1 MDCRDR
7 RYRKTYFAVDNRLY
21 AFVQFDRPKIE
32 NHLLTHESMKK
43 RKSGFTLS
51 GKNLAA
57 GNRIF
62 LYVAT
67 RFFLRYN
74 EKNGGRKQMKIL
86 LTAINAKYI
95 HSNLAVYNLRA
106 YAAHYAKGM
115 ADSDTV
121 EIGEYTINNQMED
134 ILEGIYKA
142 KPDVLMFSCYIW
154 NIAFVEELAEEFH
167 KLRPE
172 VPVWVGGPEVSYE
185 TESFLREHPQITGV
199 MIGEGEK
206 TFCELAEYYAG
217 KSRRDKEKQKIQETQ
232 RTGEGKSTE
241 ERSKPGEIPGIAYR
255 NGDEI
260 IFTAPRE
267 MLDLSD
273 IPFCYDKAG
282 DFKNRIIYYE
292 SSRGCPFSCSYC
304 LSSVEK
310 QLRFRDAELVK
321 KELQFFIDR
330 EVPQVKFVDR
340 TFNCNHARAME
351 IWSYIK
357 EHDNGITNFH
367 FEISADLLREEE
379 LALIG
384 TMRPGLIQLE
394 IGVQSTNGATIKE
407 IHRTM
412 QLERLKEVVK
422 EVQKHENIHE
432 HLDLIAGL
440 PFEDYDTFAKSF
452 DEIYELRPNQ
462 LQLGFLK
469 VLKGSYM
476 YEHAKEYEI
485 EYHSRPPYEV
495 LKTKWL
501 PYEDVLKIRQV
512 EEMLE
517 VYYNSGQFEITMKVL
532 GVLFKSAF
540 FMFQELG
547 KYYERNGYFGMSHAR
562 IRRSEILLEFIK
574 ETFAG
579 DITAGE
585 QRNITETGKKAD
597 HLEILDIIKES
608 LIFDLYYRENC
619 KSRPAWAKDL
629 SVWKQ
634 VTRAYCKNGKQ
645 SHVECFSYRFPDK
658 GERVLKELPKRAGKP
673 LYALFDYT
681 DRDPLD
687 HQAKVTWI
695 MEDEDAGLCSH

>member
-1 MDCRDR
+1 
-7 RYRKTYFAVDNRLY
+7 
-21 AFVQFDRPKIE
+21 
-32 NHLLTHESMKK
+32 
-43 RKSGFTLS
+43 
-51 GKNLAA
+51 
-57 GNRIF
+57 
-62 LYVAT
+62 
-67 RFFLRYN
+67 
-74 EKNGGRKQMKIL
+74 MKIL

-115 ADSDTV
+115 TASDTV

-154 NIAFVEELAEEFH
+154 NIAYVEELAEEFH

-172 VPVWVGGPEVSYE
+172 VPIWVGGPEVSYE
-185 TESFLREHPQITGV
+185 TESFLRCHPQITGV

-217 KSRRDKEKQKIQETQ
+217 EIRSNKEAKEIKEIQTIKQ
-232 RTGEGKSTE
+232 SVNL
-241 ERSKPGEIPGIAYR
+241 GEIDGIAYR
-255 NGDEI
+255 NEEEI
-260 IFTAPRE
+260 VFTAPRE

-273 IPFCYDKAG
+273 IPFCYDEAG

-310 QLRFRDAELVK
+310 QLRFRNTELVK

-340 TFNCNHARAME
+340 TFNCNHAHAME

-367 FEISADLLREEE
+367 FEISADLLKEEE

-412 QLERLKEVVK
+412 QLERLKEVVR

-476 YEHAKEYEI
+476 YGHAKEYEI
-485 EYHSRPPYEV
+485 AYHSRPPYEV

-501 PYEDVLKIRQV
+501 PYDDVLKIRQV

-517 VYYNSGQFEITMKVL
+517 VYYNSGQFEVTMKVL

-540 FMFQELG
+540 FLFQDLG
-547 KYYERNGYFGMSHAR
+547 KFYEKKGYFGMSHAR
-562 IRRSEILLEFIK
+562 IRRSEILLEFVE
-574 ETFAG
+574 ETFSA
-579 DITAGE
+579 D
-585 QRNITETGKKAD
+585 TEKEN
-597 HLEILDIIKES
+597 LQEVQNLCEISDIIKES

-629 SVWKQ
+629 STWKQ
-634 VTRAYCKNGKQ
+634 VTRIYCKNGKQ

-658 GERVLKELPKRAGKP
+658 GERVLKELPERAEKP

-687 HQAKVTWI
+687 HQANVTWI
-695 MEDEDAGLCSH
+695 MEDENAGLCSN

>member
-1 MDCRDR
+1 
-7 RYRKTYFAVDNRLY
+7 
-21 AFVQFDRPKIE
+21 
-32 NHLLTHESMKK
+32 
-43 RKSGFTLS
+43 
-51 GKNLAA
+51 
-57 GNRIF
+57 
-62 LYVAT
+62 
-67 RFFLRYN
+67 
-74 EKNGGRKQMKIL
+74 MKIVL
-86 LTAINAKYI
+86 VGINAKYI
-95 HSNLAVYNLRA
+95 HTNLAVRSLQANAGKYRNE
-106 YAAHYAKGM
+106 
-115 ADSDTV
+115 V
-121 EIGEYTINNQMED
+121 EIAEYTINHSIQE
-134 ILEGIYKA
+134 ILSDLFDRE
-142 KPDVLMFSCYIW
+142 PDVVGFSCYLW
-154 NIAFVEELAEEFH
+154 NIEYVMRLAQDW
-167 KLRPE
+167 KKIWPQGKI
-172 VPVWVGGPEVSYE
+172 VVGGPEVSYNPE
-185 TESFLREHPQITGV
+185 KTFEQYPFVDLLIR
-199 MIGEGEK
+199 GEGEY
-206 TFCELAEYYAG
+206 TFKEVLAWLHG
-217 KSRRDKEKQKIQETQ
+217 EKQSRAELSGVAYLEEGELHIGPPQKAMDMDDLVFPYESLDGLENKI
-232 RTGEGKSTE
+232 
-241 ERSKPGEIPGIAYR
+241 
-255 NGDEI
+255 
-260 IFTAPRE
+260 
-267 MLDLSD
+267 L
-273 IPFCYDKAG
+273 
-282 DFKNRIIYYE
+282 YYE
-292 SSRGCPFSCSYC
+292 SIRGCPFSCSYC
-304 LSSVEK
+304 LSSIERSVRIKSVEK
-310 QLRFRDAELVK
+310 TE
-321 KELQFFIDR
+321 KELDFFIER
-330 EVPQVKFVDR
+330 KVPQVKFVDR
-340 TFNCNHARAME
+340 TFNCNRDYAYE
-351 IWSYIK
+351 IWRYIG
-357 EHDNGITNFH
+357 EHDNGVTNFH
-367 FEISADLLREEE
+367 FEIGGDLLREKDFE
-379 LALIG
+379 LLK
-384 TMRPGLIQLE
+384 TFRPGLVQFE
-394 IGVQSTNGATIKE
+394 IGVQSTNPDTIKA
-407 IHRTM
+407 IRRTM
-412 QLERLKEVVK
+412 DLKKLADCVARV
-422 EVQKHENIHE
+422 HEAGNIHE

-585 QRNITETGKKAD
+585 QRNITEAGKKAD

>member
-1 MDCRDR
+1 
-7 RYRKTYFAVDNRLY
+7 
-21 AFVQFDRPKIE
+21 
-32 NHLLTHESMKK
+32 
-43 RKSGFTLS
+43 
-51 GKNLAA
+51 
-57 GNRIF
+57 
-62 LYVAT
+62 
-67 RFFLRYN
+67 
-74 EKNGGRKQMKIL
+74 MKIL

-115 ADSDTV
+115 TASDTV

-154 NIAFVEELAEEFH
+154 NIAYVEELAEEFH

-172 VPVWVGGPEVSYE
+172 VPIWVGGPEVSYE
-185 TESFLREHPQITGV
+185 TESFLRCHPQITGV

-217 KSRRDKEKQKIQETQ
+217 EIRSNKEAKEIKEIQTMKQ
-232 RTGEGKSTE
+232 SVNL
-241 ERSKPGEIPGIAYR
+241 GEIAGIAYR
-255 NGDEI
+255 NEEEI
-260 IFTAPRE
+260 VFTAPRE

-273 IPFCYDKAG
+273 IPFCYDEAG

-310 QLRFRDAELVK
+310 QLRFRNTELVK

-340 TFNCNHARAME
+340 TFNCNHAHAME

-367 FEISADLLREEE
+367 FEISADLLKEEE

-412 QLERLKEVVK
+412 QLERLKEVVR

-485 EYHSRPPYEV
+485 TYHSRPPYEV

-501 PYEDVLKIRQV
+501 PYDDVLKIRQV

-517 VYYNSGQFEITMKVL
+517 VYYNSGQFEVTMKVL
-532 GVLFKSAF
+532 GALFKSAF
-540 FMFQELG
+540 FLFQDLG
-547 KYYERNGYFGMSHAR
+547 KFYEKKGYFGMSHAR
-562 IRRSEILLEFIK
+562 IRRSEILLEFVE
-574 ETFAG
+574 ETFSA
-579 DITAGE
+579 D
-585 QRNITETGKKAD
+585 TEKEN
-597 HLEILDIIKES
+597 LQEVQNLCEISDIIKES

-629 SVWKQ
+629 STWKQ
-634 VTRAYCKNGKQ
+634 VTRIYCKNGKQ

-658 GERVLKELPKRAGKP
+658 GERVLKELPERAEKP

-695 MEDEDAGLCSH
+695 TEDKNAGLCSN

>member
-1 MDCRDR
+1 
-7 RYRKTYFAVDNRLY
+7 
-21 AFVQFDRPKIE
+21 
-32 NHLLTHESMKK
+32 
-43 RKSGFTLS
+43 
-51 GKNLAA
+51 
-57 GNRIF
+57 
-62 LYVAT
+62 
-67 RFFLRYN
+67 
-74 EKNGGRKQMKIL
+74 MKIL

-115 ADSDTV
+115 TASDTV

-154 NIAFVEELAEEFH
+154 NIAYVEELAEEFH

-172 VPVWVGGPEVSYE
+172 VPIWVGGPEVSYE
-185 TESFLREHPQITGV
+185 TESFLICHPQITGV

-217 KSRRDKEKQKIQETQ
+217 EIRSNKEAKEIQTIKQ
-232 RTGEGKSTE
+232 SVNL
-241 ERSKPGEIPGIAYR
+241 GEIAGIAYR
-255 NGDEI
+255 NEEEI
-260 IFTAPRE
+260 VFTAPRE

-273 IPFCYDKAG
+273 IPFCYDEAG

-310 QLRFRDAELVK
+310 QLRFRNTELVK

-340 TFNCNHARAME
+340 TFNCNHAHAME

-367 FEISADLLREEE
+367 FEISADLLKEEE

-412 QLERLKEVVK
+412 QLERLKEVVR

-485 EYHSRPPYEV
+485 AYHSRPPYEV

-501 PYEDVLKIRQV
+501 PYDDVLKIRQV

-517 VYYNSGQFEITMKVL
+517 VYYNSGQFEVTMKVL

-540 FMFQELG
+540 FLFQDLG
-547 KYYERNGYFGMSHAR
+547 KFYEKKGYFGMSHAR
-562 IRRSEILLEFIK
+562 IRRSEILLEFVE
-574 ETFAG
+574 ETFSA
-579 DITAGE
+579 D
-585 QRNITETGKKAD
+585 TEKEN
-597 HLEILDIIKES
+597 LQEVQNLCEISDIIKES

-629 SVWKQ
+629 STWKQ
-634 VTRAYCKNGKQ
+634 VTRIYCKNGKQ

-658 GERVLKELPKRAGKP
+658 GERVLKELPERAEKP

-695 MEDEDAGLCSH
+695 MEDENAGLCSN

>member
-1 MDCRDR
+1 
-7 RYRKTYFAVDNRLY
+7 
-21 AFVQFDRPKIE
+21 
-32 NHLLTHESMKK
+32 
-43 RKSGFTLS
+43 
-51 GKNLAA
+51 
-57 GNRIF
+57 
-62 LYVAT
+62 
-67 RFFLRYN
+67 
-74 EKNGGRKQMKIL
+74 MKIL

-115 ADSDTV
+115 DDSDTV

-154 NIAFVEELAEEFH
+154 NIAYVEELSEEFH
-167 KLRPE
+167 KLCPE
-172 VPVWVGGPEVSYE
+172 VPIWVGGPEVSYE
-185 TESFLREHPQITGV
+185 TESFLRQHPQITGV

-217 KSRRDKEKQKIQETQ
+217 EIRSDKEVKETQKIKQSAKL
-232 RTGEGKSTE
+232 R
-241 ERSKPGEIPGIAYR
+241 EIAGIAYR
-255 NGDEI
+255 NEEEI

-310 QLRFRDAELVK
+310 QLRFRDTELVK

-340 TFNCNHARAME
+340 TFNCNHVHAME

-440 PFEDYDTFAKSF
+440 PFEDYDTFARSF

-485 EYHSRPPYEV
+485 AYHSRPPYEV

-517 VYYNSGQFEITMKVL
+517 VYYNSGQFEVTMKVL
-532 GVLFKSAF
+532 GVLFQSAF

-547 KYYERNGYFGMSHAR
+547 KFYERKGYFGMSHAR
-562 IRRSEILLEFIK
+562 IRRSEILLEFTEEI
-574 ETFAG
+574 AG
-579 DITAGE
+579 GNITEDE
-585 QRNITETGKKAD
+585 QRNFTDICKNLD
-597 HLEILDIIKES
+597 HSEILDIIKES

-629 SVWKQ
+629 SAWKQ

-645 SHVECFSYRFPDK
+645 SHVECFFYRFPDK
-658 GERVLKELPKRAGKP
+658 GERVLKELPEHTEKP

-695 MEDEDAGLCSH
+695 MEEEDAGLCSH

>member
-1 MDCRDR
+1 
-7 RYRKTYFAVDNRLY
+7 
-21 AFVQFDRPKIE
+21 
-32 NHLLTHESMKK
+32 
-43 RKSGFTLS
+43 
-51 GKNLAA
+51 
-57 GNRIF
+57 
-62 LYVAT
+62 
-67 RFFLRYN
+67 
-74 EKNGGRKQMKIL
+74 MKIL

-115 ADSDTV
+115 DDSDTV

-134 ILEGIYKA
+134 ILERIYKA

-154 NIAFVEELAEEFH
+154 NIAYVEELSEEFH
-167 KLRPE
+167 KLCPE
-172 VPVWVGGPEVSYE
+172 VPIWVGGPEVSYE
-185 TESFLREHPQITGV
+185 TESFLRQHPQITGV

-217 KSRRDKEKQKIQETQ
+217 EIRSDKEVKETQKIKQSAKL
-232 RTGEGKSTE
+232 R
-241 ERSKPGEIPGIAYR
+241 EIAGIAYR
-255 NGDEI
+255 NEEEI

-310 QLRFRDAELVK
+310 QLRFRDTELVK

-340 TFNCNHARAME
+340 TFNCNHVHAME

-379 LALIG
+379 LAMIG

-440 PFEDYDTFAKSF
+440 PFEDYDTFARSF

-485 EYHSRPPYEV
+485 AYHSRPPYEV

-517 VYYNSGQFEITMKVL
+517 VYYNSGQFEVTMKVL
-532 GVLFKSAF
+532 GVLFQSAF

-547 KYYERNGYFGMSHAR
+547 KFYERKGYFGMSHAR
-562 IRRSEILLEFIK
+562 IRRSEILLEFI
-574 ETFAG
+574 EEIAG
-579 DITAGE
+579 GNITEDE
-585 QRNITETGKKAD
+585 QRNFTDICKNLD
-597 HLEILDIIKES
+597 HPEILDIIKES

-629 SVWKQ
+629 SAWKQ

-658 GERVLKELPKRAGKP
+658 GERVLKELPEHAEKP

-695 MEDEDAGLCSH
+695 MEEEDAGLCSH

>member
-1 MDCRDR
+1 
-7 RYRKTYFAVDNRLY
+7 
-21 AFVQFDRPKIE
+21 
-32 NHLLTHESMKK
+32 
-43 RKSGFTLS
+43 
-51 GKNLAA
+51 
-57 GNRIF
+57 
-62 LYVAT
+62 
-67 RFFLRYN
+67 
-74 EKNGGRKQMKIL
+74 MKIL

-95 HSNLAVYNLRA
+95 HFNLAVYNLRA

-115 ADSDTV
+115 DDSDTV

-154 NIAFVEELAEEFH
+154 NIDYVEELSEEFH

-172 VPVWVGGPEVSYE
+172 VPIWVGGPEVSYE
-185 TESFLREHPQITGV
+185 TESFLRQHPQITGV

-217 KSRRDKEKQKIQETQ
+217 EIRSDKEAKETQKIKQSAKL
-232 RTGEGKSTE
+232 R
-241 ERSKPGEIPGIAYR
+241 EIAGIAYR
-255 NGDEI
+255 NEEEI

-310 QLRFRDAELVK
+310 QLRFRDTELVK

-340 TFNCNHARAME
+340 TFNCNHVHAME

-440 PFEDYDTFAKSF
+440 PFEDYDTFARSF

-462 LQLGFLK
+462 LQLG

-485 EYHSRPPYEV
+485 AYHSRPPYEV

-517 VYYNSGQFEITMKVL
+517 VYYNSGQFEVTMKVL
-532 GVLFKSAF
+532 GVLFQSAF

-547 KYYERNGYFGMSHAR
+547 KFYERKGYFGMSHAR
-562 IRRSEILLEFIK
+562 IRRSEILLEFI
-574 ETFAG
+574 EEIAG
-579 DITAGE
+579 GNITEDE
-585 QRNITETGKKAD
+585 QRNFTDICKNLD
-597 HLEILDIIKES
+597 HPEILDIIKES
-608 LIFDLYYRENC
+608 LVFDLYYRENC

-629 SVWKQ
+629 SAWKQ

-658 GERVLKELPKRAGKP
+658 GERVLKELPKHAEKP

-695 MEDEDAGLCSH
+695 MEEEDAGLCSH

>member
-1 MDCRDR
+1 
-7 RYRKTYFAVDNRLY
+7 
-21 AFVQFDRPKIE
+21 
-32 NHLLTHESMKK
+32 
-43 RKSGFTLS
+43 
-51 GKNLAA
+51 
-57 GNRIF
+57 
-62 LYVAT
+62 
-67 RFFLRYN
+67 
-74 EKNGGRKQMKIL
+74 MKIL

-115 ADSDTV
+115 TASDTV

-154 NIAFVEELAEEFH
+154 NIAYVEELAEEFH

-172 VPVWVGGPEVSYE
+172 VPIWVGGPEVSYE
-185 TESFLREHPQITGV
+185 TESFLRCHPQITGV

-217 KSRRDKEKQKIQETQ
+217 EIRSNKEAKEIKEIQTIKQ
-232 RTGEGKSTE
+232 SVNL
-241 ERSKPGEIPGIAYR
+241 GEIAGIAYR
-255 NGDEI
+255 NEEEI
-260 IFTAPRE
+260 VFTAPRE

-273 IPFCYDKAG
+273 IPFCYDEAG

-310 QLRFRDAELVK
+310 QLRFRNTELVE

-340 TFNCNHARAME
+340 TFNCNHAHAME

-367 FEISADLLREEE
+367 FEISADLLKEEE

-412 QLERLKEVVK
+412 QLERLKEVVR

-485 EYHSRPPYEV
+485 AYHSRPPYEV

-501 PYEDVLKIRQV
+501 PYDDVLKIRQV

-517 VYYNSGQFEITMKVL
+517 VYYNSGQFEVTMKVL
-532 GVLFKSAF
+532 GVLVKSAF
-540 FMFQELG
+540 FLFQDLG
-547 KYYERNGYFGMSHAR
+547 KFYEKKGYFGMSHAR
-562 IRRSEILLEFIK
+562 IRRSEILLEFVE
-574 ETFAG
+574 ETFSA
-579 DITAGE
+579 D
-585 QRNITETGKKAD
+585 TEKEN
-597 HLEILDIIKES
+597 LQEVQNLCEISDIIKES

-629 SVWKQ
+629 STWKQ
-634 VTRAYCKNGKQ
+634 VTRIYCKNGKQ

-658 GERVLKELPKRAGKP
+658 GERVLKELPERAEKP

-695 MEDEDAGLCSH
+695 MEDENAGLCSN

>member
-1 MDCRDR
+1 
-7 RYRKTYFAVDNRLY
+7 
-21 AFVQFDRPKIE
+21 
-32 NHLLTHESMKK
+32 
-43 RKSGFTLS
+43 
-51 GKNLAA
+51 
-57 GNRIF
+57 
-62 LYVAT
+62 
-67 RFFLRYN
+67 
-74 EKNGGRKQMKIL
+74 MKIL

-115 ADSDTV
+115 TASDTV

-154 NIAFVEELAEEFH
+154 NIAYVEELAEEFH

-172 VPVWVGGPEVSYE
+172 VPIWVGGPEVSYE
-185 TESFLREHPQITGV
+185 TESFLRCHPQITGV

-217 KSRRDKEKQKIQETQ
+217 EIRSNKEAKEIKEIQTIKQ
-232 RTGEGKSTE
+232 SVNL
-241 ERSKPGEIPGIAYR
+241 GEIAGIAYR
-255 NGDEI
+255 NEEEI
-260 IFTAPRE
+260 VFTAPRE

-273 IPFCYDKAG
+273 IPFCYDEAG

-310 QLRFRDAELVK
+310 QLRFRNTELVK

-340 TFNCNHARAME
+340 TFNCNHAHAME

-367 FEISADLLREEE
+367 FEISADLLKEEE

-412 QLERLKEVVK
+412 QLERLKEVVR

-485 EYHSRPPYEV
+485 TYHSRPPYEV

-501 PYEDVLKIRQV
+501 PYDDVLKIRQV

-517 VYYNSGQFEITMKVL
+517 VYYNSGQFEVTMKVL

-540 FMFQELG
+540 FLFQDLG
-547 KYYERNGYFGMSHAR
+547 KFYEKKGYFGMSHAR
-562 IRRSEILLEFIK
+562 IRRSEILLEFVE
-574 ETFAG
+574 ETFSA
-579 DITAGE
+579 D
-585 QRNITETGKKAD
+585 TEKEN
-597 HLEILDIIKES
+597 LQEVQNLCEISDIIKES

-629 SVWKQ
+629 STWKQ
-634 VTRAYCKNGKQ
+634 VTRIYCKNGKQ

-658 GERVLKELPKRAGKP
+658 GERVLKELPERAEKP

-695 MEDEDAGLCSH
+695 MEDENAGLCSN

>member
-1 MDCRDR
+1 
-7 RYRKTYFAVDNRLY
+7 
-21 AFVQFDRPKIE
+21 
-32 NHLLTHESMKK
+32 
-43 RKSGFTLS
+43 
-51 GKNLAA
+51 
-57 GNRIF
+57 
-62 LYVAT
+62 
-67 RFFLRYN
+67 
-74 EKNGGRKQMKIL
+74 MKIL

-115 ADSDTV
+115 TASDTV

-154 NIAFVEELAEEFH
+154 NIAYVEELAEEFH

-172 VPVWVGGPEVSYE
+172 VPIWVGGPEVSYE
-185 TESFLREHPQITGV
+185 TESFLRCHPQITGV

-217 KSRRDKEKQKIQETQ
+217 EIRSNKEAKEIKEIQTIKQ
-232 RTGEGKSTE
+232 SVNL
-241 ERSKPGEIPGIAYR
+241 GEIAGIAYR
-255 NGDEI
+255 NEEEI
-260 IFTAPRE
+260 VFTAPRE

-273 IPFCYDKAG
+273 IPFCYDEAG

-310 QLRFRDAELVK
+310 QLRFRNTELVK

-340 TFNCNHARAME
+340 TFNCNHAHAME

-367 FEISADLLREEE
+367 FEISADLLKEEE

-412 QLERLKEVVK
+412 QLERLKEVVR

-440 PFEDYDTFAKSF
+440 PFEDYDIFAKSF

-476 YEHAKEYEI
+476 YEHATEYEI
-485 EYHSRPPYEV
+485 AYHSRPPYEV

-501 PYEDVLKIRQV
+501 PYDDVLKIRQV

-517 VYYNSGQFEITMKVL
+517 VYYNSGQFEVTMKVL

-540 FMFQELG
+540 FLFQDLG
-547 KYYERNGYFGMSHAR
+547 KFYEKKGYFGMSHAR
-562 IRRSEILLEFIK
+562 IRRSEILLEFVE
-574 ETFAG
+574 ETFSA
-579 DITAGE
+579 D
-585 QRNITETGKKAD
+585 TEKEN
-597 HLEILDIIKES
+597 LQEVQNLCEISDIIKES

-629 SVWKQ
+629 STWKQ
-634 VTRAYCKNGKQ
+634 VTRIYCKNGKQ

-658 GERVLKELPKRAGKP
+658 GERVLKELPERAEKP

-695 MEDEDAGLCSH
+695 MEDENAGLCSN

>member
-1 MDCRDR
+1 
-7 RYRKTYFAVDNRLY
+7 
-21 AFVQFDRPKIE
+21 
-32 NHLLTHESMKK
+32 
-43 RKSGFTLS
+43 
-51 GKNLAA
+51 
-57 GNRIF
+57 
-62 LYVAT
+62 
-67 RFFLRYN
+67 
-74 EKNGGRKQMKIL
+74 MKIL

-115 ADSDTV
+115 DDSDTV
-121 EIGEYTINNQMED
+121 EIGEYTINSQMED

-154 NIAFVEELAEEFH
+154 NIAYVEELSEEFH

-172 VPVWVGGPEVSYE
+172 VPIWVGGPEVSYE
-185 TESFLREHPQITGV
+185 TESFLRQHPQITGV

-217 KSRRDKEKQKIQETQ
+217 EIRSDKEAKETQKIKQSAKL
-232 RTGEGKSTE
+232 R
-241 ERSKPGEIPGIAYR
+241 EIAGIAYR
-255 NGDEI
+255 NEEEI

-310 QLRFRDAELVK
+310 QLRFRDTELVK

-340 TFNCNHARAME
+340 TFNCNHVHAME

-367 FEISADLLREEE
+367 FEISADLLKKEE

-440 PFEDYDTFAKSF
+440 PFEDYDTFARSF

-485 EYHSRPPYEV
+485 AYHSRPPYEV

-517 VYYNSGQFEITMKVL
+517 VYYNSGQFEVTMKVL
-532 GVLFKSAF
+532 GVLFQSAF

-547 KYYERNGYFGMSHAR
+547 KFYERKGYFGMSHAR
-562 IRRSEILLEFIK
+562 IRRSEILLEFI
-574 ETFAG
+574 EEIAG
-579 DITAGE
+579 GNITEDE
-585 QRNITETGKKAD
+585 QRNFTDICKNLD
-597 HLEILDIIKES
+597 HPEILDIIKES

-629 SVWKQ
+629 SAWKQ

-658 GERVLKELPKRAGKP
+658 GERVLKELPEHVEKP
-673 LYALFDYT
+673 LYAQFDYT

-695 MEDEDAGLCSH
+695 MEEEDAGLCSH

>member
-1 MDCRDR
+1 
-7 RYRKTYFAVDNRLY
+7 
-21 AFVQFDRPKIE
+21 
-32 NHLLTHESMKK
+32 
-43 RKSGFTLS
+43 
-51 GKNLAA
+51 
-57 GNRIF
+57 
-62 LYVAT
+62 
-67 RFFLRYN
+67 
-74 EKNGGRKQMKIL
+74 MKIL

-115 ADSDTV
+115 TASDTV

-154 NIAFVEELAEEFH
+154 NIAYVEELAEEFH

-172 VPVWVGGPEVSYE
+172 VPIWVGGPEVSYE
-185 TESFLREHPQITGV
+185 TESFLICHPQITGV

-217 KSRRDKEKQKIQETQ
+217 EIRSNKEAKEIKEIQTIKQ
-232 RTGEGKSTE
+232 SVNL
-241 ERSKPGEIPGIAYR
+241 GEIAGIVYR
-255 NGDEI
+255 NEEEI
-260 IFTAPRE
+260 VFTAPRE

-273 IPFCYDKAG
+273 IPFCYDEAG

-310 QLRFRDAELVK
+310 QLRFRNTELVK

-340 TFNCNHARAME
+340 TFNCNHAHAME

-367 FEISADLLREEE
+367 FEISADLLKEEE

-394 IGVQSTNGATIKE
+394 IGVQSTNGVTIKE

-412 QLERLKEVVK
+412 QLERLKEVVR

-485 EYHSRPPYEV
+485 TYHSRPPYEV

-501 PYEDVLKIRQV
+501 PYDDVLKIRQV

-517 VYYNSGQFEITMKVL
+517 VYYNSGQFEVTMKVL

-540 FMFQELG
+540 FLFQDLG
-547 KYYERNGYFGMSHAR
+547 KFYEKKGYFGMSHAR
-562 IRRSEILLEFIK
+562 IRRSEILLEFVE
-574 ETFAG
+574 ETFSA
-579 DITAGE
+579 D
-585 QRNITETGKKAD
+585 TEKEN
-597 HLEILDIIKES
+597 LQEVQNLCEISDIIKES

-629 SVWKQ
+629 STWKQ
-634 VTRAYCKNGKQ
+634 VTRIYCKNGKQ

-658 GERVLKELPKRAGKP
+658 GERVLKELPERAEKP

-695 MEDEDAGLCSH
+695 MEDENAGLCSN